1 MSGSYRLAFLD
12 PAWVVLLLFALL
24 WLGVCALLARV
35 GGWSTLAGLYR
46 AKYPVVGEHFR
57 FISASMGKARL
68 PVNYKGCL
76 FMVVNRHGLHI
87 SVLFP
92 FRFRSPP
99 LFIPWSAVESVTE
112 KPLLRTFGV
121 AVKLRDCWPIIRV
134 PGRAG
139 HMIREAHAVSPSTK
153 AGLASR

>member
-1 MSGSYRLAFLD
+1 VNGVELSSFG
-12 PAWVVLLLFALL
+12 PAWVVMLIVAVL
-24 WLGVCALLARV
+24 WLGVSALLARI
-35 GGWSTLAGLYR
+35 GGWSTLAGPYR
-46 AKYPVVGEHFR
+46 ARYPVVGERFR
-57 FISASMGKARL
+57 FVSASMGKERL

-99 LFIPWSAVESVTE
+99 LFIPWSAVASVTE
-112 KPLLRTFGV
+112 RPFLRTFGV
-121 AVKLRDCWPIIRV
+121 AVRLRDHWPIIRV

-139 HMIREAHAVSPSTK
+139 HMIREAHAVSPSTR
-153 AGLASR
+153 AALNSR

>member
-1 MSGSYRLAFLD
+1 MSAFDRLAFLG
-12 PAWVVLLLFALL
+12 PAWVVLLVVALL

-35 GGWSTLAGLYR
+35 GGWSTLAGPYR
-46 AKYPVVGEHFR
+46 AKYPAVGERFR
-57 FISASMGKARL
+57 FVSASMGKAHL

-87 SVLFP
+87 SLLFP

-121 AVKLRDCWPIIRV
+121 AIKLRDCWPIIRV
-134 PGRAG
+134 PGRAA
-139 HMIREAHAVSPSTK
+139 HVIRQAHDVSPS
-153 AGLASR
+153 SRAALITR